1 MIMTSRFSLN
11 KVVVTNSAVGW
22 YAENWY
28 FEIHVMVLKTD
39 MFVFISPR
47 EQRMFLRPY

>member
-1 MIMTSRFSLN
+1 
-11 KVVVTNSAVGW
+11 
-22 YAENWY
+22 
-28 FEIHVMVLKTD
+28 MVLKTD